1 MASAA
6 DQITSETISESI
18 HLLEQSVRKIEHCLK
33 QLDSDQIWW
42 RPAPELNSI
51 GNLILHICGNLNQW
65 AVNGIPD
72 LKDERQRDLEFR
84 ADISLS
90 VDELTGLMNQ
100 TVAQAAAIIH
110 SLSPEKLLETR
121 QIQGFTVT
129 VLGAISHTVPHFVGH
144 THQIIYLTRLQL
156 GNAYQFDWSPGSQQ
170 KRVPI

>member
-100 TVAQAAAIIH
+100 TVAQAAAVIH

-156 GNAYQFDWSPGSQQ
+156 GNAYQFDWFPGSQQ

>member
-100 TVAQAAAIIH
+100 TVAQAAAVIH